1 MSIQSI
7 VWDLAKARI
16 NRAKHGVDFEEAA
29 TVFLDPLLLV
39 LADLEHSEE
48 EERWK
53 IGKAIAAGRDSH
65 R

>member
-1 MSIQSI
+1 
-7 VWDLAKARI
+7 LAKARV